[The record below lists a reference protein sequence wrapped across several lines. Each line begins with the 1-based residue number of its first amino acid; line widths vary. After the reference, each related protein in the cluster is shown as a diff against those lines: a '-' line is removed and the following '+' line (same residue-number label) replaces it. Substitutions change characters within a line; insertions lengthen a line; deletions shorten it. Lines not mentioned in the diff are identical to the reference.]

1 MVSSSSLV
9 MNRFILSLSVVIGG
23 LMIFTGSSGAQQVPA
38 VFGKY
43 LKLGEAARGQLVVV
57 EPPKEISTYVKK
69 VEKAARADPE
79 WFKDY
84 SKNAKPGVPLPF
96 HEKLGLT
103 EEEYALYNKLW
114 DERKMTPLKDGNVVV
129 RLEQPKS
136 GEWMIRVSGKGAS
149 LSLLRYRQEDD
160 VIKSPNG
167 LLTRLDDINAD
178 PRSILG
184 NWTGH
189 EWRFQ
194 EEDSLGKTKENFAI
208 GSLVD
213 TRWGLLVYRLQST
226 SPAGRLLFDRSMVIR
241 FPMPAE

>member
-1 MVSSSSLV
+1 MKRV
-9 MNRFILSLSVVIGG
+9 ILSMSVVAGG
-23 LMIFTGSSGAQQVPA
+23 LMIFSSGAVAQQAPA
-38 VFGKY
+38 VFGNY
-43 LKLGEAARGQLVVV
+43 LKPGEAARGQLVVV
-57 EPPKEISTYVKK
+57 EPPKEISAYVKK
-69 VEKAARADPE
+69 VEKSARADPE
-79 WFKDY
+79 WFKTY

-103 EEEYALYNKLW
+103 KEEYEIYNKLW
-114 DERKMTPLKDGNVVV
+114 DERKMTPIKDGNVVL

-136 GEWMIRVSGKGAS
+136 GEWMVRVSGKGAP
-149 LSLLRYRQEDD
+149 LSLLRYQEAKD
-160 VIKSPNG
+160 VVKSPNG

-194 EEDSLGKTKENFAI
+194 EEDGLGKTKENFAI
-208 GSLVD
+208 GTLVN

-226 SPAGRLLFDRSMVIR
+226 SPTGRLLFDRSMVIR
-241 FPMPAE
+241 FPMPAK